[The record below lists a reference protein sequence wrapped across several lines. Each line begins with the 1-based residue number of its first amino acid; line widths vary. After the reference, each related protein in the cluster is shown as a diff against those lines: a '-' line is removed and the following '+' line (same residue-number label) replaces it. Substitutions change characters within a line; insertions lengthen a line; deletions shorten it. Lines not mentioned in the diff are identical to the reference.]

1 MTIDTK
7 SSLILLAT
15 LILGIALGAL
25 GVGALAHRRGDH
37 LRELRHRGGFVEYM
51 ERVIQPRNE
60 AQREAIRPI
69 LEETGRIHWTLMGS
83 THTRMV
89 AELERMRQRLA
100 PHLDEAQRERLES
113 SFGEFG
119 HPLRGRRSNDRPRG
133 GPDAND

>member
-37 LRELRHRGGFVEYM
+37 LRELSHRGGFVEYM

-69 LEETGRIHWTLMGS
+69 LEQTGRIHWTLMDS

-113 SFGEFG
+113 AFGEFG
-119 HPLRGRRSNDRPRG
+119 HTLRGRGSNDRPRG
-133 GPDAND
+133 GPGAND